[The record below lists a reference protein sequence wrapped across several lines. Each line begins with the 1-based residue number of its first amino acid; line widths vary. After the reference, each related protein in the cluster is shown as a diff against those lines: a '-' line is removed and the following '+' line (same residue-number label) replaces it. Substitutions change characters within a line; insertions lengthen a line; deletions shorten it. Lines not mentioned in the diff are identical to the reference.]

1 VSVAR
6 WLFSTYDKQESA
18 VEAPRRYGKEVL
30 VLTSDQ
36 EIRELLTA
44 ARTIAVVGISDDPE
58 RDSYMVAEFLQ
69 RQGYRIIPVN
79 PRLVN
84 LNIQV
89 LGEKAYA
96 TLRDVPEKIDIVDI
110 FRRPETVMPVVE
122 DAIAAGAGAVWM
134 QLSIVNEE
142 AAARAEAAGLNVV
155 MNRCMAV
162 EYRRLMSMTRRS
174 TCGCRGG
181 RSGCFRGSTTS
192 SSGVRSFSMRQRS
205 SVGLCAV
212 MVAIRRGASISV

>member
-44 ARTIAVVGISDDPE
+44 ARTVAVVGISDDPE

-89 LGEKAYA
+89 LGEKPYA

-162 EYRRLMSMTRRS
+162 EYRRLMSR
-174 TCGCRGG
+174 
-181 RSGCFRGSTTS
+181 
-192 SSGVRSFSMRQRS
+192 
-205 SVGLCAV
+205 
-212 MVAIRRGASISV
+212 

>member
-44 ARTIAVVGISDDPE
+44 ARTVAVVGISDDPE

-162 EYRRLMSMTRRS
+162 EYRRLMSR
-174 TCGCRGG
+174 
-181 RSGCFRGSTTS
+181 
-192 SSGVRSFSMRQRS
+192 
-205 SVGLCAV
+205 
-212 MVAIRRGASISV
+212 

>member
-1 VSVAR
+1 M
-6 WLFSTYDKQESA
+6 
-18 VEAPRRYGKEVL
+18 
-30 VLTSDQ
+30 LTSDQ

-44 ARTIAVVGISDDPE
+44 ARTVAVVGISDDPE

-89 LGEKAYA
+89 LGEKPYA

-162 EYRRLMSMTRRS
+162 EYRRLMSR
-174 TCGCRGG
+174 
-181 RSGCFRGSTTS
+181 
-192 SSGVRSFSMRQRS
+192 
-205 SVGLCAV
+205 
-212 MVAIRRGASISV
+212 

>member
-89 LGEKAYA
+89 LGEKPYA

-110 FRRPETVMPVVE
+110 FRRPETVMPVIE

-142 AAARAEAAGLNVV
+142 AAARAEAAGLKVV

-162 EYRRLMSMTRRS
+162 EYRRLMPR
-174 TCGCRGG
+174 
-181 RSGCFRGSTTS
+181 
-192 SSGVRSFSMRQRS
+192 
-205 SVGLCAV
+205 
-212 MVAIRRGASISV
+212 

>member
-1 VSVAR
+1 
-6 WLFSTYDKQESA
+6 
-18 VEAPRRYGKEVL
+18 
-30 VLTSDQ
+30 LTSDQ

-44 ARTIAVVGISDDPE
+44 ARTVAVVGISDDPE

-89 LGEKAYA
+89 LGEKPYA

-110 FRRPETVMPVVE
+110 FRRPETVMPVIE

-162 EYRRLMSMTRRS
+162 EYRRLMPR
-174 TCGCRGG
+174 
-181 RSGCFRGSTTS
+181 
-192 SSGVRSFSMRQRS
+192 
-205 SVGLCAV
+205 
-212 MVAIRRGASISV
+212 

>member
-6 WLFSTYDKQESA
+6 WLFSTYDTQESA

-89 LGEKAYA
+89 LGEKPYA

-110 FRRPETVMPVVE
+110 FRRPETVMPVIE

-142 AAARAEAAGLNVV
+142 AAARAEAAGLKVV

-162 EYRRLMSMTRRS
+162 EYRRLMPR
-174 TCGCRGG
+174 
-181 RSGCFRGSTTS
+181 
-192 SSGVRSFSMRQRS
+192 
-205 SVGLCAV
+205 
-212 MVAIRRGASISV
+212 

>member
-1 VSVAR
+1 M
-6 WLFSTYDKQESA
+6 
-18 VEAPRRYGKEVL
+18 
-30 VLTSDQ
+30 LTSDQ

-79 PRLVN
+79 PRLVH

-162 EYRRLMSMTRRS
+162 EYRRLMPR
-174 TCGCRGG
+174 
-181 RSGCFRGSTTS
+181 
-192 SSGVRSFSMRQRS
+192 
-205 SVGLCAV
+205 
-212 MVAIRRGASISV
+212 

>member
-1 VSVAR
+1 M
-6 WLFSTYDKQESA
+6 
-18 VEAPRRYGKEVL
+18 
-30 VLTSDQ
+30 LTSDQ
-36 EIRELLTA
+36 EIRELLAA
-44 ARTIAVVGISDDPE
+44 ARTVAVVGISDDPE

-162 EYRRLMSMTRRS
+162 EYRRLMSR
-174 TCGCRGG
+174 
-181 RSGCFRGSTTS
+181 
-192 SSGVRSFSMRQRS
+192 
-205 SVGLCAV
+205 
-212 MVAIRRGASISV
+212 

>member
-44 ARTIAVVGISDDPE
+44 ARTVAVVGISDDPE

-110 FRRPETVMPVVE
+110 FRRPETVMPVIE

-142 AAARAEAAGLNVV
+142 AAARAEAAGLKVV

-162 EYRRLMSMTRRS
+162 EYRRLMPR
-174 TCGCRGG
+174 
-181 RSGCFRGSTTS
+181 
-192 SSGVRSFSMRQRS
+192 
-205 SVGLCAV
+205 
-212 MVAIRRGASISV
+212 

>member
-1 VSVAR
+1 MSVAR

-44 ARTIAVVGISDDPE
+44 ARTVAVVGISDDPE

-89 LGEKAYA
+89 LGEKPYA

-110 FRRPETVMPVVE
+110 FRRPETVMPVIE

-134 QLSIVNEE
+134 QLSIVNKE
-142 AAARAEAAGLNVV
+142 AAARAEAAGLKVV

-162 EYRRLMSMTRRS
+162 EYRRLMPR
-174 TCGCRGG
+174 
-181 RSGCFRGSTTS
+181 
-192 SSGVRSFSMRQRS
+192 
-205 SVGLCAV
+205 
-212 MVAIRRGASISV
+212 

>member
-1 VSVAR
+1 M
-6 WLFSTYDKQESA
+6 
-18 VEAPRRYGKEVL
+18 
-30 VLTSDQ
+30 LTSDQ

-44 ARTIAVVGISDDPE
+44 ARTVAVVGISDDPE

-89 LGEKAYA
+89 LGEKPYA

-110 FRRPETVMPVVE
+110 FRRPETVMPVIE

-134 QLSIVNEE
+134 QLSIVNKE
-142 AAARAEAAGLNVV
+142 AAARAEAAGLKVV

-162 EYRRLMSMTRRS
+162 EYRRLMPR
-174 TCGCRGG
+174 
-181 RSGCFRGSTTS
+181 
-192 SSGVRSFSMRQRS
+192 
-205 SVGLCAV
+205 
-212 MVAIRRGASISV
+212 

>member
-1 VSVAR
+1 MSVAR

-44 ARTIAVVGISDDPE
+44 ARTVAVVGISDDPE

-89 LGEKAYA
+89 LGEKPYA

-110 FRRPETVMPVVE
+110 FRRPETVMPVIE

-142 AAARAEAAGLNVV
+142 AAARAEAAGLKVV

-162 EYRRLMSMTRRS
+162 EYRRLMPR
-174 TCGCRGG
+174 
-181 RSGCFRGSTTS
+181 
-192 SSGVRSFSMRQRS
+192 
-205 SVGLCAV
+205 
-212 MVAIRRGASISV
+212 

>member
-6 WLFSTYDKQESA
+6 WLFSTYDTQESA

-162 EYRRLMSMTRRS
+162 EYRRLMSR
-174 TCGCRGG
+174 
-181 RSGCFRGSTTS
+181 
-192 SSGVRSFSMRQRS
+192 
-205 SVGLCAV
+205 
-212 MVAIRRGASISV
+212 

>member
-1 VSVAR
+1 M
-6 WLFSTYDKQESA
+6 
-18 VEAPRRYGKEVL
+18 
-30 VLTSDQ
+30 LTSDQ

-44 ARTIAVVGISDDPE
+44 ARTVAVVGISDDPE

-89 LGEKAYA
+89 LGEKPYA

-110 FRRPETVMPVVE
+110 FRRPETVMPVIE

-162 EYRRLMSMTRRS
+162 EYRRLMPR
-174 TCGCRGG
+174 
-181 RSGCFRGSTTS
+181 
-192 SSGVRSFSMRQRS
+192 
-205 SVGLCAV
+205 
-212 MVAIRRGASISV
+212 

>member
-44 ARTIAVVGISDDPE
+44 ARTVAVVGISDDPE

-142 AAARAEAAGLNVV
+142 AAARAEAAGLKVV

-162 EYRRLMSMTRRS
+162 EYRRLMPR
-174 TCGCRGG
+174 
-181 RSGCFRGSTTS
+181 
-192 SSGVRSFSMRQRS
+192 
-205 SVGLCAV
+205 
-212 MVAIRRGASISV
+212 

>member
-44 ARTIAVVGISDDPE
+44 ARTVAVVGISDDPE

-89 LGEKAYA
+89 LGEKPYA

-110 FRRPETVMPVVE
+110 FRRPETVMPVIE

-162 EYRRLMSMTRRS
+162 EYRRLMPR
-174 TCGCRGG
+174 
-181 RSGCFRGSTTS
+181 
-192 SSGVRSFSMRQRS
+192 
-205 SVGLCAV
+205 
-212 MVAIRRGASISV
+212 

>member
-1 VSVAR
+1 M
-6 WLFSTYDKQESA
+6 
-18 VEAPRRYGKEVL
+18 
-30 VLTSDQ
+30 LTSDQ
-36 EIRELLTA
+36 EIRELLAA
-44 ARTIAVVGISDDPE
+44 ARTVAVVGISDDPE

-142 AAARAEAAGLNVV
+142 AAARAEAAGLKVV

-162 EYRRLMSMTRRS
+162 EYRRMMPR
-174 TCGCRGG
+174 
-181 RSGCFRGSTTS
+181 
-192 SSGVRSFSMRQRS
+192 
-205 SVGLCAV
+205 
-212 MVAIRRGASISV
+212 

>member
-1 VSVAR
+1 
-6 WLFSTYDKQESA
+6 
-18 VEAPRRYGKEVL
+18 

-89 LGEKAYA
+89 LGEKPYA

-162 EYRRLMSMTRRS
+162 EYRRLMPR
-174 TCGCRGG
+174 
-181 RSGCFRGSTTS
+181 
-192 SSGVRSFSMRQRS
+192 
-205 SVGLCAV
+205 
-212 MVAIRRGASISV
+212 

>member
-162 EYRRLMSMTRRS
+162 EYRRLMPR
-174 TCGCRGG
+174 
-181 RSGCFRGSTTS
+181 
-192 SSGVRSFSMRQRS
+192 
-205 SVGLCAV
+205 
-212 MVAIRRGASISV
+212 

>member
-1 VSVAR
+1 M
-6 WLFSTYDKQESA
+6 
-18 VEAPRRYGKEVL
+18 
-30 VLTSDQ
+30 LTGDQ
-36 EIRELLTA
+36 EIRDLLTT
-44 ARTIAVVGISDDPE
+44 ARTVAVVGISDDPE
-58 RDSYMVAEFLQ
+58 RDSYTVAEFLQ

-89 LGEKAYA
+89 LGEKPYA

-122 DAIAAGAGAVWM
+122 DAIAVGAGAVWM

-142 AAARAEAAGLNVV
+142 AAARAEAAGLKVV

-162 EYRRLMSMTRRS
+162 EYRRLMPR
-174 TCGCRGG
+174 
-181 RSGCFRGSTTS
+181 
-192 SSGVRSFSMRQRS
+192 
-205 SVGLCAV
+205 
-212 MVAIRRGASISV
+212 

>member
-1 VSVAR
+1 M
-6 WLFSTYDKQESA
+6 
-18 VEAPRRYGKEVL
+18 
-30 VLTSDQ
+30 LTSDQ

-44 ARTIAVVGISDDPE
+44 ARTVAVVGISDDPE

-89 LGEKAYA
+89 LGEKPYA

-110 FRRPETVMPVVE
+110 FRRPETVMPVIE

-142 AAARAEAAGLNVV
+142 AAARAEAAGLKVV

-162 EYRRLMSMTRRS
+162 EYRRLMPR
-174 TCGCRGG
+174 
-181 RSGCFRGSTTS
+181 
-192 SSGVRSFSMRQRS
+192 
-205 SVGLCAV
+205 
-212 MVAIRRGASISV
+212 

>member
-44 ARTIAVVGISDDPE
+44 ARTVAVVGISDDPE

-89 LGEKAYA
+89 LGEKPYA

-110 FRRPETVMPVVE
+110 FRRPETVMPVIE

-142 AAARAEAAGLNVV
+142 AAARAEAAGLKVV

-162 EYRRLMSMTRRS
+162 EYRRLMPR
-174 TCGCRGG
+174 
-181 RSGCFRGSTTS
+181 
-192 SSGVRSFSMRQRS
+192 
-205 SVGLCAV
+205 
-212 MVAIRRGASISV
+212 

>member
-1 VSVAR
+1 M
-6 WLFSTYDKQESA
+6 
-18 VEAPRRYGKEVL
+18 
-30 VLTSDQ
+30 LTSDQ
-36 EIRELLTA
+36 EIRALLSA
-44 ARTIAVVGISDDPE
+44 ARTVAVVGISDDPE

-89 LGEKAYA
+89 LGEKPYA

-122 DAIAAGAGAVWM
+122 DAIAVDAGAVWM

-142 AAARAEAAGLNVV
+142 AAARAEAAGLKVV

-162 EYRRLMSMTRRS
+162 EYRRLMPR
-174 TCGCRGG
+174 
-181 RSGCFRGSTTS
+181 
-192 SSGVRSFSMRQRS
+192 
-205 SVGLCAV
+205 
-212 MVAIRRGASISV
+212 

>member
-1 VSVAR
+1 
-6 WLFSTYDKQESA
+6 
-18 VEAPRRYGKEVL
+18 
-30 VLTSDQ
+30 LTSDQ

-44 ARTIAVVGISDDPE
+44 ARTVAVVGISDDPE

-89 LGEKAYA
+89 LGEKPYA

-110 FRRPETVMPVVE
+110 FRRPETVMPVIE

-142 AAARAEAAGLNVV
+142 AAARAEAAGLKVV

-162 EYRRLMSMTRRS
+162 EYRRLMPR
-174 TCGCRGG
+174 
-181 RSGCFRGSTTS
+181 
-192 SSGVRSFSMRQRS
+192 
-205 SVGLCAV
+205 
-212 MVAIRRGASISV
+212 

>member
-44 ARTIAVVGISDDPE
+44 ARTVAVVGISDDPE

-89 LGEKAYA
+89 LGEKPYA

-110 FRRPETVMPVVE
+110 FRRPETVMPVIE

-162 EYRRLMSMTRRS
+162 EYRRLMSR
-174 TCGCRGG
+174 
-181 RSGCFRGSTTS
+181 
-192 SSGVRSFSMRQRS
+192 
-205 SVGLCAV
+205 
-212 MVAIRRGASISV
+212 

>member
-1 VSVAR
+1 M
-6 WLFSTYDKQESA
+6 
-18 VEAPRRYGKEVL
+18 
-30 VLTSDQ
+30 LTSDQ

-58 RDSYMVAEFLQ
+58 RDSYMVAEILQ

-162 EYRRLMSMTRRS
+162 EYRRLMSR
-174 TCGCRGG
+174 
-181 RSGCFRGSTTS
+181 
-192 SSGVRSFSMRQRS
+192 
-205 SVGLCAV
+205 
-212 MVAIRRGASISV
+212 

>member
-1 VSVAR
+1 
-6 WLFSTYDKQESA
+6 
-18 VEAPRRYGKEVL
+18 

-44 ARTIAVVGISDDPE
+44 ARTVAVVGISDDPE

-89 LGEKAYA
+89 LGEKPYA

-110 FRRPETVMPVVE
+110 FRRPETVMPVIE

-162 EYRRLMSMTRRS
+162 EYRRLMPR
-174 TCGCRGG
+174 
-181 RSGCFRGSTTS
+181 
-192 SSGVRSFSMRQRS
+192 
-205 SVGLCAV
+205 
-212 MVAIRRGASISV
+212 

>member
-6 WLFSTYDKQESA
+6 WLFSTYDTQESA

-162 EYRRLMSMTRRS
+162 EYRRLMPR
-174 TCGCRGG
+174 
-181 RSGCFRGSTTS
+181 
-192 SSGVRSFSMRQRS
+192 
-205 SVGLCAV
+205 
-212 MVAIRRGASISV
+212 

>member
-162 EYRRLMSMTRRS
+162 EYRRLMSR
-174 TCGCRGG
+174 
-181 RSGCFRGSTTS
+181 
-192 SSGVRSFSMRQRS
+192 
-205 SVGLCAV
+205 
-212 MVAIRRGASISV
+212 

>member
-1 VSVAR
+1 
-6 WLFSTYDKQESA
+6 
-18 VEAPRRYGKEVL
+18 
-30 VLTSDQ
+30 
-36 EIRELLTA
+36 
-44 ARTIAVVGISDDPE
+44 
-58 RDSYMVAEFLQ
+58 MVAEFLQ

-89 LGEKAYA
+89 LGEKPYA

-110 FRRPETVMPVVE
+110 FRRPETVMPVIE

-162 EYRRLMSMTRRS
+162 EYRRLMPR
-174 TCGCRGG
+174 
-181 RSGCFRGSTTS
+181 
-192 SSGVRSFSMRQRS
+192 
-205 SVGLCAV
+205 
-212 MVAIRRGASISV
+212 

>member
-6 WLFSTYDKQESA
+6 WHFSTYDKQESA
-18 VEAPRRYGKEVL
+18 VEAPRRYGKEVP

-44 ARTIAVVGISDDPE
+44 ARTVAVVGISDDPE

-89 LGEKAYA
+89 LGEKPYA

-110 FRRPETVMPVVE
+110 FRRPETVMPVIE

-162 EYRRLMSMTRRS
+162 EYRRLMPR
-174 TCGCRGG
+174 
-181 RSGCFRGSTTS
+181 
-192 SSGVRSFSMRQRS
+192 
-205 SVGLCAV
+205 
-212 MVAIRRGASISV
+212 

>member
-1 VSVAR
+1 M
-6 WLFSTYDKQESA
+6 
-18 VEAPRRYGKEVL
+18 
-30 VLTSDQ
+30 LTSDQ

-162 EYRRLMSMTRRS
+162 EYRRLMPR
-174 TCGCRGG
+174 
-181 RSGCFRGSTTS
+181 
-192 SSGVRSFSMRQRS
+192 
-205 SVGLCAV
+205 
-212 MVAIRRGASISV
+212 

>member
-1 VSVAR
+1 
-6 WLFSTYDKQESA
+6 
-18 VEAPRRYGKEVL
+18 

-44 ARTIAVVGISDDPE
+44 ARTVAVVGISDDPE

-89 LGEKAYA
+89 LGEKPYA

-162 EYRRLMSMTRRS
+162 EYRRLMSR
-174 TCGCRGG
+174 
-181 RSGCFRGSTTS
+181 
-192 SSGVRSFSMRQRS
+192 
-205 SVGLCAV
+205 
-212 MVAIRRGASISV
+212 

>member
-1 VSVAR
+1 M
-6 WLFSTYDKQESA
+6 
-18 VEAPRRYGKEVL
+18 
-30 VLTSDQ
+30 LTSDQ

-162 EYRRLMSMTRRS
+162 EYRRLMSR
-174 TCGCRGG
+174 
-181 RSGCFRGSTTS
+181 
-192 SSGVRSFSMRQRS
+192 
-205 SVGLCAV
+205 
-212 MVAIRRGASISV
+212 

>member
-1 VSVAR
+1 
-6 WLFSTYDKQESA
+6 
-18 VEAPRRYGKEVL
+18 

-162 EYRRLMSMTRRS
+162 EYRRLMSR
-174 TCGCRGG
+174 
-181 RSGCFRGSTTS
+181 
-192 SSGVRSFSMRQRS
+192 
-205 SVGLCAV
+205 
-212 MVAIRRGASISV
+212 

>member
-1 VSVAR
+1 
-6 WLFSTYDKQESA
+6 
-18 VEAPRRYGKEVL
+18 
-30 VLTSDQ
+30 LTSDQ

-162 EYRRLMSMTRRS
+162 EYRRLMSR
-174 TCGCRGG
+174 
-181 RSGCFRGSTTS
+181 
-192 SSGVRSFSMRQRS
+192 
-205 SVGLCAV
+205 
-212 MVAIRRGASISV
+212 